1 VKTQRHR
8 FGVLIL
14 SIAASLGLMAIS
26 ASATQAA
33 TWMVNGTNVT
43 SKLSVGDTET
53 PETDVTLL
61 SKVLGQKFA
70 LLCEEL
76 EFRNAAFEASGVE
89 TGELFWK
96 KCKVKLG
103 EKEEESKACT
113 PAEPIDFT
121 EEGKGEKEE
130 GKDEEE
136 FKTTATIE
144 LPAECALF
152 SGKLPV
158 TGIWWLEDCENT
170 WETEKET
177 HLIQEAMKV
186 ALTLGGMKLEKEPAF
201 IDGSILM
208 KINDGGPKK
217 FSALF

>member
-1 VKTQRHR
+1 MPAQSQGPGGAAPPEPGEVALDFLAKSAPLHTPEWAAWQARMHAPR
-8 FGVLIL
+8 
-14 SIAASLGLMAIS
+14 IAGKWLIS
-26 ASATQAA
+26 ATVPGHGKYIGEMTIEPGAS
-33 TWMVNGTNVT
+33 
-43 SKLSVGDTET
+43 ET
-53 PETDVTLL
+53 
-61 SKVLGQKFA
+61 
-70 LLCEEL
+70 
-76 EFRNAAFEASGVE
+76 
-89 TGELFWK
+89 
-96 KCKVKLG
+96 
-103 EKEEESKACT
+103 
-113 PAEPIDFT
+113 
-121 EEGKGEKEE
+121 
-130 GKDEEE
+130 E

-144 LPAECALF
+144 LPEECALF